1 MTDDSSFKNNPFKV
15 LEKGRFPQQKKTGAP
30 AAPEKR
36 GKRIARQAAVPAD
49 DEDASLFLAA
59 MGNVERQPAHG
70 GSARGQGTG
79 QGGFAM
85 EEQCAMPQVKKLK
98 EKKKG
103 SAPRRES
110 GAAAPAAPAAV
121 APSAGTAEDAAAGL
135 EAVVAAS
142 EEDDFLLAMKQVT
155 PLQGRGR
162 DVPPA
167 VAQSSPPPSAD
178 TSLQDFLDGKLEFA
192 LSMTDEYMEGHVVGL
207 DQMIMN
213 KLRAG
218 GLSPEA
224 HLDLHGLNAQ
234 QAFETLRGFMRG
246 SWYKGLRTI
255 LVVPGRGK
263 NSPDGVGVLRG
274 KLQSWLTQD
283 PFKRVVLAFC
293 TAQPHDGGPGSV
305 YVLLRKYKKKGRVY
319 WERMPADADLYES
332 GDRRT
337 AGGDTV
343 LPCRRRQG
351 LPGHDSCK
359 RTSSDVLF
367 LCRFPGLQGGRCR
380 TPRRR
385 AVRYAHG
392 ACGFPG
398 MAARPE
404 GAARACGH
412 GQRGGL
418 PFRRESM
425 ARRGGTFSPASG
437 ACRLPAGRPHLRSCA
452 PRRAVPAR
460 CGWSG
465 SG

>member
-305 YVLLRKYKKKGRVY
+305 YVLLRKYK
-319 WERMPADADLYES
+319 
-332 GDRRT
+332 
-337 AGGDTV
+337 
-343 LPCRRRQG
+343 
-351 LPGHDSCK
+351 CK

>member
-1 MTDDSSFKNNPFKV
+1 MSRLERVETGLGEECGVFGAYDIDGHDVASSVYYGLFALQHRGQESCGIAVTDTCGKRKV
-15 LEKGRFPQQKKTGAP
+15 LFKKDLGLVNEVLDEESLTNLKGNLGVGHVRYSTAGGSRAENAQPLVINYVKGTLAIAHNGNLTNAVELRKELEYTGAIFQTTIDSEVIAYHIARERLKTG
-30 AAPEKR
+30 K
-36 GKRIARQAAVPAD
+36 
-49 DEDASLFLAA
+49 
-59 MGNVERQPAHG
+59 
-70 GSARGQGTG
+70 
-79 QGGFAM
+79 
-85 EEQCAMPQVKKLK
+85 
-98 EKKKG
+98 
-103 SAPRRES
+103 
-110 GAAAPAAPAAV
+110 
-121 APSAGTAEDAAAGL
+121 AEDAASGL

-155 PLQGRGR
+155 PLQGKGR

-167 VAQSSPPPSAD
+167 VAQSTPPPSAD

-319 WERMPADADLYES
+319 WERMPADADLYE
-332 GDRRT
+332 
-337 AGGDTV
+337 
-343 LPCRRRQG
+343 
-351 LPGHDSCK
+351 
-359 RTSSDVLF
+359 
-367 LCRFPGLQGGRCR
+367 
-380 TPRRR
+380 
-385 AVRYAHG
+385 
-392 ACGFPG
+392 
-398 MAARPE
+398 
-404 GAARACGH
+404 
-412 GQRGGL
+412 
-418 PFRRESM
+418 
-425 ARRGGTFSPASG
+425 
-437 ACRLPAGRPHLRSCA
+437 
-452 PRRAVPAR
+452 
-460 CGWSG
+460 
-465 SG
+465 

>member
-1 MTDDSSFKNNPFKV
+1 MLIRNAKDTAGKPIEVWLRGDKIAAIGQGLVVPEGEDV
-15 LEKGRFPQQKKTGAP
+15 LDAKGRTILPAFIDTHCHWRTPGFEYKEDIATGS
-30 AAPEKR
+30 AAAAAGGYTFVNLMPNTKPVCSTPEIAHAVEAEA
-36 GKRIARQAAVPAD
+36 KRIVRQAAVPAD
-49 DEDASLFLAA
+49 DADASLFLSA
-59 MGNVERQPAHG
+59 MSNVERQSAHG
-70 GSARGQGTG
+70 GAARGQGAG

-98 EKKKG
+98 EKKKKG
-103 SAPRRES
+103 SAPHKES
-110 GAAAPAAPAAV
+110 GAAVPAAAGAV
-121 APSAGTAEDAAAGL
+121 AAPTGKADAAAGL

-155 PLQGRGR
+155 PLQGKGR

-167 VAQSSPPPSAD
+167 VAQSTPPPSAD

-319 WERMPADADLYES
+319 WERMPADADLYE
-332 GDRRT
+332 
-337 AGGDTV
+337 
-343 LPCRRRQG
+343 
-351 LPGHDSCK
+351 
-359 RTSSDVLF
+359 
-367 LCRFPGLQGGRCR
+367 
-380 TPRRR
+380 
-385 AVRYAHG
+385 
-392 ACGFPG
+392 
-398 MAARPE
+398 
-404 GAARACGH
+404 
-412 GQRGGL
+412 
-418 PFRRESM
+418 
-425 ARRGGTFSPASG
+425 
-437 ACRLPAGRPHLRSCA
+437 
-452 PRRAVPAR
+452 
-460 CGWSG
+460 
-465 SG
+465 